1 MDTPEHTQAPLPT
14 DSDWEEEIR
23 LRAHPRITL
32 TPVECAVVHPAFLAP
47 VNQGLPAGWIMPEEL
62 KRDAHLNLAMPE
74 FFVAGGLTNI
84 LAVGSRVGSR
94 VNPIKLQ

>member
-1 MDTPEHTQAPLPT
+1 MDTTPEHTQAPLPT
-14 DSDWEEEIR
+14 DSDWEEERR
-23 LRAHPRITL
+23 LRITL

-47 VNQGLPAGWIMPEEL
+47 VNRGLPAGWIMPEEL

-74 FFVAGGLTNI
+74 FFVAGGLTDI
-84 LAVGSRVGSR
+84 LAVGSR